1 MTTKAVNAEH
11 LIETLSELQ
20 SLVFSINESK
30 GFHDDRPKPLRIG
43 STLTGQKERQNAL
56 ANWQGNKLLLI
67 VSEVAEAQDE
77 IRKGRP
83 ADETY
88 YPEPQ
93 LPNSLVAE
101 IGVEKARE
109 LIAADQEGKLRK
121 PEGVPSEIA
130 DVVIRCFDFAATE
143 GFNLGQIIA
152 EKLAYNNTRPFMHG
166 KKF

>member
-1 MTTKAVNAEH
+1 MTTKTVNAEH

-77 IRKGRP
+77 IRKGRA

-88 YPEPQ
+88 YPE
-93 LPNSLVAE
+93 V
-101 IGVEKARE
+101 GVQKARE
-109 LIAADQEGKLRK
+109 LIAHDRRGKLPK